1 MPARKYALYAL
12 AGVIALG
19 IGVGAARMVYAP
31 DAAKTSVPDAL
42 WATRLPDQY
51 GKPQTLAQ
59 WRGKVLVLNF
69 WATWCAPCREEIPD
83 FIALRAE
90 YRARNVEMVGIAL
103 DAAAPV
109 AGYAAEMNIP
119 YPILVGE
126 GAALGLSR
134 ALGNPSGALPYTV
147 VINPAGKIVLR
158 HLGRLPRARLEAILA
173 QNAGPQ
179 PGAR

>member
-1 MPARKYALYAL
+1 MRARKYVLYAL
-12 AGVIALG
+12 AGLVALA
-19 IGVGAARMVYAP
+19 IGVWAAHAFYTPDARQTHAP
-31 DAAKTSVPDAL
+31 DHL
-42 WATRLPDQY
+42 WAIRLPDQY
-51 GKPQTLAQ
+51 GKPQSLAQ

-83 FIALRAE
+83 FIALRAD

-109 AGYAAEMNIP
+109 AGYATEMNIP

-158 HLGRLPRARLEAILA
+158 HLGRLPRARLEAVLA